1 MKTGHAEIQGSVVAP
16 RGFHAAGVFCN
27 IKQLETGKGSNKGPK
42 PDLALIVSEVPA
54 VAAGMFTTNA
64 VKAAPVRLCISRMRR
79 KLVRGIV
86 ANSGNAN
93 ACTGKQGLA
102 DAYAMAAMV
111 AEQLNCTWQGKCRD
125 ASDRTNARSHHQQ
138 GRIQPADILVASTG
152 RIGVPL
158 PMDRVATGIAQ
169 AVARLGNTA
178 AHAQQAALAIMTS
191 DTRPKQ
197 IAIELDIPGPRIRI
211 GGICKGAGMIH
222 PRLSLTGRPPAAL
235 PPAGLHATM
244 LCFITTD
251 VAIDKQTLQRFL
263 EIAVAES
270 FNRITV
276 DGDTSTN
283 DTVLVLANGLAQNEP
298 ITLGAFRRGSG
309 TAHTRARAFLEGL
322 RFVCS
327 ELAKM
332 IVRDGEGVHR
342 IVTIHV
348 HGASSMAEAD
358 AVARAVA
365 NSPLVKTSWH
375 GGDPNW
381 GRVMAAIGYSGARV
395 NPDRID
401 IGYAAVGSARPIWC
415 VRNGAPTDVPFP
427 ELCGLVSPMEF
438 ELHINL
444 HKGRAGTTF
453 HAADLTE
460 AYVDFNKG
468 DITNPATLGG

>member
-1 MKTGHAEIQGSVVAP
+1 MKTEHAEIQGSVVAP

-27 IKQLETGKGSNKGPK
+27 IKQLGTGKGSNKGPK

-64 VKAAPVRLCISRMRR
+64 VKAAPVQLCISRMRR
-79 KLVRGIV
+79 KFVRGIV

-102 DAYAMAAMV
+102 DAYAMCALA
-111 AEQLNCTWQGKCRD
+111 AEQLNRTWRGKHQHLSHQ
-125 ASDRTNARSHHQQ
+125 ANARGHRQH

-158 PMDRVATGIAQ
+158 PMDRVAAGIAE
-169 AVARLGNTA
+169 AAARLGNTA
-178 AHAQQAALAIMTS
+178 AHAQQAATAIMTS

-197 IAIELDIPGPRIRI
+197 IAIELDMPTPPIRI

-222 PRLSLTGRPPAAL
+222 PKLSITGQPPAAL
-235 PPAGLHATM
+235 PLNTPHATM

-251 VAIDKQTLQRFL
+251 AAIDKPTLHRFL

-283 DTVLVLANGLAQNEP
+283 DTVLILANGLAGNEP
-298 ITLGAFRRGSG
+298 ITLGALKRGSG
-309 TAHTRARAFLEGL
+309 AAHTRARAFLDGL
-322 RFVCS
+322 RFVCL

-342 IVTIHV
+342 VVTIRV
-348 HGASSMAEAD
+348 CGARSVVEAD

-381 GRVMAAIGYSGARV
+381 GRIMAAIGYSGAKV
-395 NPDRID
+395 NPSRID
-401 IGYAAVGSARPIWC
+401 IGYAPTGSTKPTWC
-415 VRNGAPTDVPFP
+415 VRNGAPTNVPFP
-427 ELCGLVSPMEF
+427 ELCELVSSVEF

-444 HKGRAGTTF
+444 HNGRAGTTF

-468 DITNPATLGG
+468 DITDPAALGG